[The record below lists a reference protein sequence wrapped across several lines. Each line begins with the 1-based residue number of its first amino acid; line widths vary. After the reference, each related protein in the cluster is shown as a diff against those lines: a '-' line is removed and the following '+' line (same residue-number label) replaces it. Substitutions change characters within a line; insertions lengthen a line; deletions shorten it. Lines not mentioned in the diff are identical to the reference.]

1 MPEGLPSPSLPT
13 LASGAA
19 PGPAAPPAAASAP
32 APKSFAQQRLA
43 QDQTAADKQPAPRPS
58 SPENPRARGYSPA
71 VEQREAAAARS
82 AGEPAPAA
90 GDPSGEPQAPPAAP
104 ADGTKFKVGKFEVSE
119 GDLSAMMERQA
130 LDDLRKATVPPTP
143 ADYRIAIPE
152 TMQLPGGQQFR
163 FDEAGNKAAFDAA
176 RAWAHNKGFSQ
187 SDFSEMLGLYAS
199 QEAQQHAELAAR
211 SAAEVA
217 KAGVNAPQRVDAVG
231 RWITGMVGEADA
243 KPIRATLVTDAHL
256 RFYEKIINL
265 TTTQGGA
272 SFSHSHRTAPDTTKI
287 PGYENMSFEQRRYAQ
302 DQLAARR
309 GGR

>member
-1 MPEGLPSPSLPT
+1 MPEALAPSSMPT

-19 PGPAAPPAAASAP
+19 PGPAAPPAAAPAP
-32 APKSFAQQRLA
+32 APKSFSQQRLA

-58 SPENPRARGYSPA
+58 APENPRARGYSPA
-71 VEQREAAAARS
+71 RDQREAAAARS
-82 AGEPAPAA
+82 AGEPAPDA
-90 GDPSGEPQAPPAAP
+90 AAP
-104 ADGTKFKVGKFEVSE
+104 AVDPQEAPQAADGEKHKIGQYEVSE
-119 GDLSAMMERQA
+119 AELGAIMERQA

-143 ADYRIAIPE
+143 ADYKLAIPE
-152 TMQLPGGQQFR
+152 TMQLPGGQDFR

-199 QEAQQHAELAAR
+199 QEAQQHAALAAR

-256 RFYEKIINL
+256 RFYEKLINL

-272 SFSHSHRTAPDTTKI
+272 SFSQSHRSAPDNAKI
-287 PGYENMSFEQRRYAQ
+287 PGYENMSFEQRRLAQ
-302 DQLAARR
+302 DQNAARR